1 MLSKALEPNRPAV
14 MPPVV
19 LCDRQGYTR
28 RLYPDRRVI
37 PFDLD
42 ILGRRLPLAI
52 SYAQGPVTL
61 ADLVPMAR
69 TLSDVLTGQLRV
81 TLDGFDRSAS
91 CRQGCAH
98 CCYYLVPVSPAEAF
112 HLEREM
118 RTLPPPQ
125 QRAIVGVF
133 RMAGRRLLKRLP
145 EYQAERSDT
154 HRSAERLQRLSDWY
168 ASLHLACPFLMNN
181 LCAIYNLRPLA
192 CREYWVTSDPDC
204 CRIDSKTPP
213 TLAPLPVRIAEVLTN
228 VCGEMEGESE
238 SVLLPVALPFAESQ
252 PDRCRRTWPAHV
264 AVERFLDTLFHHAH
278 RNSMADRDTLC
289 ATDAAIA

>member
-1 MLSKALEPNRPAV
+1 

-28 RLYPDRRVI
+28 RLYPDRRII
-37 PFDLD
+37 PFELD

-81 TLDGFDRSAS
+81 TLDGFGRSAS

-133 RMAGRRLLKRLP
+133 RMAGRRLLSRLP
-145 EYQAERSDT
+145 EHQAEYSEVGR
-154 HRSAERLQRLSDWY
+154 RAERLQRLSDWY
-168 ASLHLACPFLMNN
+168 ASLHLACPFLVNN

-192 CREYWVTSDPDC
+192 CREYWVTNDPDC
-204 CRIDSKTPP
+204 CRICSKTPP
-213 TLAPLPVRIAEVLTN
+213 TLAPLPVRIAEVLTD
-228 VCGEMEGESE
+228 VCGELEGECE

-252 PDRCRRTWPAHV
+252 PERCRRAWPAHI
-264 AVERFLDTLFHHAH
+264 AVERFLDVLFRHAH
-278 RNSMADRDTLC
+278 RNSMAGRDTLC
-289 ATDAAIA
+289 ATDAATP